1 MRKYEGKKSNKG
13 EQKTGV
19 LIYTSTCHRG
29 GDDGGGGG
37 DQWCRGLILHLH
49 VGHRENALA
58 ISRSSL
64 KPVLIH
70 SSQ

>member
-19 LIYTSTCHRG
+19 LIYTSTCHRC

-37 DQWCRGLILHLH
+37 DQWCGRLVNHLH
-49 VGHRENALA
+49 VGNRENALA

>member
-19 LIYTSTCHRG
+19 LIYTSTCHRC
-29 GDDGGGGG
+29 GDDGGGRG

-49 VGHRENALA
+49 VGHWENALA